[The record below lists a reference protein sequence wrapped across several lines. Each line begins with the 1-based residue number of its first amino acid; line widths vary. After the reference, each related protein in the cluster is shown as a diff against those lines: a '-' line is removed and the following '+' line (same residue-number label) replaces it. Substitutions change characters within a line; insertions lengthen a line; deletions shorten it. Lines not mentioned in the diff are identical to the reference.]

1 MADYYIALAETSEIL
16 SYMESDYISKIP
28 SEILELIR
36 NYKAKNI
43 SFKYDATKNINEQ
56 NVHKE
61 TLEILSYLNY
71 NFWLDNEKKQELD
84 KIYNNNFI
92 ELENEKRQKYNPD
105 DIFFNRKTKI
115 VNNDCLPIEVKEH
128 ENFLGKLLNKIKA
141 IIKNI

>member
-16 SYMESDYISKIP
+16 NYLESDYISKIP
-28 SEILELIR
+28 LEILEIIR
-36 NYKAKNI
+36 NHKAKSI

-56 NVHKE
+56 NIHKE

-105 DIFFNRKTKI
+105 DIFSNRKTKI
-115 VNNDCLPIEVKEH
+115 VNNECLPIEVKEH
-128 ENFLGKLLNKIKA
+128 ENFLRKLLNKIKA